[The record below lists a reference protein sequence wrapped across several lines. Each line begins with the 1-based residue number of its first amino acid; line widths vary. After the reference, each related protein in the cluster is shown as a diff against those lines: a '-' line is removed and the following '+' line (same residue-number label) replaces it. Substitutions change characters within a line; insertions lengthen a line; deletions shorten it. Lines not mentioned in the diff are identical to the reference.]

1 MVSLGIESFVKR
13 CDEFAIIDTRNA
25 NAYNAAH
32 LKDSINLATK
42 DSLKDFIQ
50 THSIYDK
57 PLLFLCFSAKRAK
70 EFAKFSLAL
79 LENTHYPFKEVY
91 YLESGVME
99 LYDFG
104 FSFVENTANK
114 HTKETSL
121 NDIITQTK
129 NELKRQFLSTT
140 RAWII
145 AFSGGKD
152 STCILQLFYE
162 MLVSLPK
169 HLQRQSYA
177 IASNTLVEAPHI
189 DTFLHNV
196 LDSINTHAKN
206 NDIPFSILQVSP
218 SLQDDFWVNLIGK
231 GYPSPTRTFR
241 WCTDRLKI
249 TPSRIEVANITKQAG
264 SALLVLGT
272 REQESTNR
280 KKSMQKRI
288 LNNQGFSKHDDF
300 PNTMTYAPLS
310 KWSTDDVWAYLSTHK
325 PLWDK
330 DHSELFKL
338 YAKASGDECQFI
350 THLAQSSCGGSRFG
364 CWVCTVVSED
374 KSLQGF
380 IDTGENHLK
389 PLNDFRNYIKR
400 LREDKLARADYK
412 RDGRAVYKNGGLGP
426 FLSKTR
432 IEIFTKLLETEKEFL
447 SLGGEKELINSA
459 QILEIQKE
467 WDKDFDFEN
476 TALQIAM
483 KFNKKGVCMQDK
495 KQKILHE
502 EILEDI
508 VANAENTE
516 VGLEDVKSLVQK
528 SLDICNT
535 YGRRGVNSAPAKIK
549 EEIEKLLND
558 KSTKEEQ
565 ECL

>member
-50 THSIYDK
+50 THNVYVK

-70 EFAKFSLAL
+70 EFAKFSLEL
-79 LENTHYPFKEVY
+79 LENTHYPFNEVY

-196 LDSINTHAKN
+196 LDSINTHAK
-206 NDIPFSILQVSP
+206 
-218 SLQDDFWVNLIGK
+218 
-231 GYPSPTRTFR
+231 
-241 WCTDRLKI
+241 
-249 TPSRIEVANITKQAG
+249 KQ
-264 SALLVLGT
+264 
-272 REQESTNR
+272 
-280 KKSMQKRI
+280 
-288 LNNQGFSKHDDF
+288 
-300 PNTMTYAPLS
+300 
-310 KWSTDDVWAYLSTHK
+310 
-325 PLWDK
+325 
-330 DHSELFKL
+330 
-338 YAKASGDECQFI
+338 
-350 THLAQSSCGGSRFG
+350 
-364 CWVCTVVSED
+364 
-374 KSLQGF
+374 
-380 IDTGENHLK
+380 
-389 PLNDFRNYIKR
+389 
-400 LREDKLARADYK
+400 
-412 RDGRAVYKNGGLGP
+412 
-426 FLSKTR
+426 
-432 IEIFTKLLETEKEFL
+432 
-447 SLGGEKELINSA
+447 
-459 QILEIQKE
+459 
-467 WDKDFDFEN
+467 
-476 TALQIAM
+476 
-483 KFNKKGVCMQDK
+483 
-495 KQKILHE
+495 
-502 EILEDI
+502 
-508 VANAENTE
+508 
-516 VGLEDVKSLVQK
+516 
-528 SLDICNT
+528 
-535 YGRRGVNSAPAKIK
+535 
-549 EEIEKLLND
+549 
-558 KSTKEEQ
+558 
-565 ECL
+565 